1 MLSLSVVLRRS
12 KNFTSRGAVRMPP
25 AVPFNHGPGFGK
37 PTKIEPESYSIIPS
51 CGIQRRRA
59 ACFEHSNFFKVNVR
73 VPPAET
79 PSQGHP
85 GDAARQG
92 AGQAV
97 VRLSTLRQPAPED
110 QPGSA
115 TSSFGGPGGEEREER
130 EREGGGREPSSS
142 SFFPHGPH
150 GEGKALSGGRG
161 DARDQSSLRQPRCA
175 SRGRVAL
182 GGSPGASL
190 PPGRAGDQ
198 DPPGGRPRGRSAGG
212 RTRASLPART
222 GVRATGPR
230 NEAGVFLGRGGCHGR
245 AEAQAS
251 AGGVA
256 GTVPP
261 SYPRA
266 PSGPRAVPDRCV
278 RPGVYASHEPL
289 GRVGRLPH
297 AKSEPGAPRPWRPP
311 RRPGRDPTLAVS
323 GLRGL
328 PALGLT
334 CWDEARTSG
343 PLGARQP
350 SLWYTARPFC
360 FGTCRAAALDRA
372 SMPPTNLRA
381 EAAREASR
389 VHRAQGGRR
398 GGRAGDPT
406 LGVRCFPIGE
416 QDRAPGGL
424 TTIVRVQGLFGS
436 VSRPPRGSLSGQSE
450 QDRAPGGLTTI
461 FRVQGHFGPVSR
473 PPRGSLSGQSEQDRA
488 PGGLTTI
495 FRVQGHFGSVSR
507 PPRGSLSG
515 QSEQDRA
522 PGGLTTI
529 FRVQGHFGPV
539 SRPPRGSLSG
549 QSEQDRAPGGLTTIF
564 RVQGHFGPVSRPPR
578 GSLSGQ
584 NPGSS
589 TPSALRSAADGG
601 ARSPAR
607 EGASRGL
614 VVRPRKENEVTTQ
627 LDSPPRETP
636 GAPTPGSIGPRGPAK
651 PKAPSDPGSSTPS
664 ALRSAADGGARF
676 PAREGAS
683 RGLVVRPRKE
693 NEVTTQLDSPP
704 REMPGAPTPGS
715 IGPRGPEIRSPKVE
729 NGQSLTR
736 YNSAVLRPNS
746 SKLGSLVD
754 LRGAYQTTPTP
765 KARGR
770 SRSVGPVLP
779 YLGPEFEAIRPGDG
793 RVRNRKLRKTQVH
806 PPRLPC
812 ARQPTKELVSRLGK
826 VPRGVW

>member
-115 TSSFGGPGGEEREER
+115 TSSFGGPGGEEREGRRRPRALFFFFFPPTGRTER
-130 EREGGGREPSSS
+130 ERRCPAGGETRGIRVPSGSRAARPAGGWRSAVPQGPPSPRDGRETRIHRGAARGGALPEAVPAPPFPLGRGLGRPALVTRQGCFSVAGAATDGRRRKRAPGGWRAPCPPRIRARPRAPVPFRTAALDRASMPPTNLWAELAVSRTQKASRVHHAHGGR
-142 SFFPHGPH
+142 
-150 GEGKALSGGRG
+150 RG
-161 DARDQSSLRQPRCA
+161 
-175 SRGRVAL
+175 
-182 GGSPGASL
+182 
-190 PPGRAGDQ
+190 GRAG
-198 DPPGGRPRGRSAGG
+198 
-212 RTRASLPART
+212 TRLW
-222 GVRATGPR
+222 RAM
-230 NEAGVFLGRGGCHGR
+230 L
-245 AEAQAS
+245 S
-251 AGGVA
+251 
-256 GTVPP
+256 
-261 SYPRA
+261 
-266 PSGPRAVPDRCV
+266 DR
-278 RPGVYASHEPL
+278 
-289 GRVGRLPH
+289 
-297 AKSEPGAPRPWRPP
+297 
-311 RRPGRDPTLAVS
+311 VS

-424 TTIVRVQGLFGS
+424 TTI
-436 VSRPPRGSLSGQSE
+436 
-450 QDRAPGGLTTI
+450 

-529 FRVQGHFGPV
+529 FRVQGHFG
-539 SRPPRGSLSG
+539 S
-549 QSEQDRAPGGLTTIF
+549 
-564 RVQGHFGPVSRPPR
+564 VSRPPR

-746 SKLGSLVD
+746 SKLGSVVD
-754 LRGAYQTTPTP
+754 LRGAYRTTPTP
-765 KARGR
+765 TDEGARFPAREGASRGLVVRPRKENEITTQLDSPPRETPGAPTPGSIGPRGPEVR
-770 SRSVGPVLP
+770 SPKVENGQSLTPYNSPVSLPNASKFGGPVELRGGYRTTLP
-779 YLGPEFEAIRPGDG
+779 PSLWAPGPG
-793 RVRNRKLRKTQVH
+793 RYT
-806 PPRLPC
+806 PP
-812 ARQPTKELVSRLGK
+812 KFNI
-826 VPRGVW
+826 

>member
-142 SFFPHGPH
+142 SSSFFPHGPH

-212 RTRASLPART
+212 RTHASLPART

-311 RRPGRDPTLAVS
+311 RRPGRDPTLACDAFRSEVWGPGLLPCPPAGPPR
-323 GLRGL
+323 GLR
-328 PALGLT
+328 
-334 CWDEARTSG
+334 
-343 PLGARQP
+343 
-350 SLWYTARPFC
+350 Y
-360 FGTCRAAALDRA
+360 
-372 SMPPTNLRA
+372 
-381 EAAREASR
+381 
-389 VHRAQGGRR
+389 AQK
-398 GGRAGDPT
+398 
-406 LGVRCFPIGE
+406 
-416 QDRAPGGL
+416 APGGL
-424 TTIVRVQGLFGS
+424 
-436 VSRPPRGSLSGQSE
+436 VS
-450 QDRAPGGLTTI
+450 
-461 FRVQGHFGPVSR
+461 
-473 PPRGSLSGQSEQDRA
+473 
-488 PGGLTTI
+488 
-495 FRVQGHFGSVSR
+495 
-507 PPRGSLSG
+507 
-515 QSEQDRA
+515 
-522 PGGLTTI
+522 
-529 FRVQGHFGPV
+529 
-539 SRPPRGSLSG
+539 
-549 QSEQDRAPGGLTTIF
+549 
-564 RVQGHFGPVSRPPR
+564 
-578 GSLSGQ
+578 
-584 NPGSS
+584 
-589 TPSALRSAADGG
+589 
-601 ARSPAR
+601 
-607 EGASRGL
+607 
-614 VVRPRKENEVTTQ
+614 
-627 LDSPPRETP
+627 
-636 GAPTPGSIGPRGPAK
+636 SIGKEGR
-651 PKAPSDPGSSTPS
+651 KADSLARPGCLRCGLKNPSLHT
-664 ALRSAADGGARF
+664 RNADGGARF

-765 KARGR
+765 SLWAPGPGR
-770 SRSVGPVLP
+770 
-779 YLGPEFEAIRPGDG
+779 Y
-793 RVRNRKLRKTQVH
+793 T
-806 PPRLPC
+806 PPNFHL
-812 ARQPTKELVSRLGK
+812 
-826 VPRGVW
+826 